1 MSATKQ
7 TTRKYPAPLYAAA
20 GAGDIAYRTLR
31 TLPAKLRNRD
41 INVDVDVDR
50 LRAAARRNAA
60 AFRASAQAVQDKA
73 VEIYTDL
80 VARGEKVVAGGA
92 RTAEATVVEIADHA
106 EKDAAITAKATRPA
120 KAVKS
125 TRPAATNK

>member
-1 MSATKQ
+1 MSTTKQ

-31 TLPAKLRNRD
+31 TLPAKLRNS
-41 INVDVDVDR
+41 NVDIEVDR

-60 AFRASAQAVQDKA
+60 AFRAGAQAVQEKA

-80 VARGEKVVAGGA
+80 VSRGEQVVAGGA
-92 RTAEATVVEIADHA
+92 RTTGAKVVEIADHA
-106 EKDAAITAKATRPA
+106 EKDAVQTAKATKPA
-120 KAVKS
+120 KAVKT
-125 TRPAATNK
+125 TRPAATK